1 VTGALLRYRIAA
13 YVVGVLLLLL
23 CVAMYLKYAQDDDG
37 FMWIAMIHGYFYLI
51 YLGLAFDLY
60 RRVKWPVGVL
70 VAMILAGLVPGMV
83 FVVERRIVHRGLSA
97 APAPRD
103 AGVPQA

>member
-37 FMWIAMIHGYFYLI
+37 FMWIAMIHGYFYLV
-51 YLGLAFDLY
+51 YLGLAFDLF
-60 RRVKWPVGVL
+60 RRAKWPTGVL
-70 VAMILAGLVPGMV
+70 VAMIVAGLVPGMV
-83 FVVERRIVHRGLSA
+83 FAVERKVVQRGLASA
-97 APAPRD
+97 GAPRD
-103 AGVPQA
+103 AGVSRA